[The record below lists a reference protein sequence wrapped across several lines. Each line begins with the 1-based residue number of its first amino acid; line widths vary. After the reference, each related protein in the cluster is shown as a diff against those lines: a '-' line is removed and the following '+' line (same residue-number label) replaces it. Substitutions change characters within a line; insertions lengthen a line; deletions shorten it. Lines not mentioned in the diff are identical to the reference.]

1 MSQQRRGKKRTFAE
15 SEEGIAVKSIYKL
28 THRKNK
34 KRRTNRTLSKQL
46 QITMAKA
53 TSAYM
58 NKDLETAKSL
68 AQQIVK
74 EKLKYP
80 DIYDLLGKINEE
92 QEEYA
97 TALTAYQ
104 YYITR
109 RFGGLYMLFADALIA
124 KNLIREAQGL
134 K

>member
-58 NKDLETAKSL
+58 NKDLETYS
-68 AQQIVK
+68 QIIGAANRQRK
-74 EKLKYP
+74 T
-80 DIYDLLGKINEE
+80 KISG
-92 QEEYA
+92 Y
-97 TALTAYQ
+97 L
-104 YYITR
+104 R
-109 RFGGLYMLFADALIA
+109 SF
-124 KNLIREAQGL
+124 REN
-134 K
+134 